1 MSEPER
7 GAPIRG
13 RGAATN
19 PPNRFDRIIY
29 EEDPEAVDPDAPRPK
44 TELFRDASRSI
55 LARNESPDVG
65 FDVSINPYRGCE
77 HGCTYCF
84 ARPTH
89 ETLGFS
95 SGLDFETKILVKE
108 DAPRLLRA
116 ELSRPS
122 WKPQL
127 IAVSG
132 VTDPYQPIERALKLT
147 RSCLE
152 VLAEFRNPV
161 MIVTKNQLVARDRD
175 LLGGLAREGAAGVC
189 VSVTT
194 LDGALQRAMEPRA
207 SPPERRLEAIR
218 ALAEAGVPVCVLVA
232 PVIPGLTDHEMPGI
246 LEAGARA
253 GASFAGYVPLRLPYA
268 VKDLFE
274 RWLED
279 HFPDRK
285 EKVLGRIRSLRGG
298 RLNDP
303 DFGSRLRGDGIFA
316 EEIRALFTLG
326 CRRSGLRGRWL
337 ELSTKAFRRPGGSQ
351 LALL

>member
-1 MSEPER
+1 MGEPGR
-7 GAPIRG
+7 AGPIRG
-13 RGAATN
+13 RGTAIN
-19 PPNRFDRIIY
+19 PPNRFDPIVY
-29 EEDPEAVDPDAPRPK
+29 EEDLEAVDPGAPKPR

-55 LARNESPDVG
+55 LARNQSPDVG

-77 HGCTYCF
+77 HGCVYCF

-95 SGLDFETKILVKE
+95 SGLDFETKILVKP

-122 WKPQL
+122 WKPQV
-127 IAVSG
+127 IALSG
-132 VTDPYQPIERALKLT
+132 VTDPYQPVERALKLT

-161 MIVTKNQLVARDRD
+161 LIVTKNQLVARDRD
-175 LLGGLAREGAAGVC
+175 LLGDLARRDAAGVC
-189 VSVTT
+189 ISVTT

-218 ALAEAGVPVCVLVA
+218 ALAEAGVPVGVLVA
-232 PVIPGLTDHEMPGI
+232 PVIPGLTDHEMPAI
-246 LEAGARA
+246 LDAAARCGAR
-253 GASFAGYVPLRLPYA
+253 FAGYVPLRLPYA

-274 RWLED
+274 NWLCD

-285 EKVLGRIRSLRGG
+285 EKILGRIRSLRGG

-303 DFGSRLRGDGIFA
+303 AFGSRLRGGGIFA

-326 CRRSGLRGRWL
+326 RRRSGLRERSI

-351 LALL
+351 LALW